1 MCYPAV
7 DMNKNKGFLMYML
20 TSLNRIRKKL
30 WVYSWIKGLSL
41 VQSQPRMLSTRAL

>member
-7 DMNKNKGFLMYML
+7 DMNKNRAVLIYML

-30 WVYSWIKGLSL
+30 
-41 VQSQPRMLSTRAL
+41 